1 MELMRFD
8 AAWASLLSWLEVSE
22 KEAWPLR
29 GEVLTQYRQP
39 DPAYHTLSHALRVL
53 ADVKKFSHWWGVDD
67 YGAVQLAALLHDV
80 VYDTRSAENEAK
92 SAEFTVWWGQALGI
106 APIVYTQAAE
116 IIRATQSHAPSDSTD
131 TRLVLDADLL
141 ILAAPPEWYETY
153 RRSIRREYGWVP
165 EPDWNTGRRR
175 VLEGFLERDQIYQT
189 AKLSA
194 ALEAPARA
202 NLQRELSRLPK

>member
-116 IIRATQSHAPSDSTD
+116 IIRATQSHAPSDSAD
-131 TRLVLDADLL
+131 TRPVLDADLL

-153 RRSIRREYGWVP
+153 RRSIRREYGWAP

-202 NLQRELSRLPK
+202 NLQRELSCLPK

>member
-8 AAWASLLSWLEVSE
+8 VAWAALLSWLEVSE

-29 GEVLTQYRQP
+29 GEVLTQYQQP
-39 DPAYHTLSHALRVL
+39 GRAYHTLSHALHVL

-92 SAEFTVWWGQALGI
+92 SAEFTVWWGQTLGI
-106 APIVYTQAAE
+106 APVVYTQAAE
-116 IIRATQSHAPSDSTD
+116 IIRATQSHTPSDSAD

-141 ILAAPPEWYETY
+141 ILAAPPEGYETY

-175 VLEGFLERDQIYQT
+175 VLEGFLARDQIYQT

-202 NLQRELSRLPK
+202 NLQRELSHLLK

>member
-8 AAWASLLSWLEVSE
+8 AAWASLLSRLEVSE

-116 IIRATQSHAPSDSTD
+116 IIRATQSHAPSDSAD
-131 TRLVLDADLL
+131 TRPVLDADLL

-202 NLQRELSRLPK
+202 NLQRELSCLPK